1 LKAVDGQPFAAFP
14 FLRKIP
20 INVEE
25 KFLPKDQAEALRY
38 VVIGPLMAFG
48 SAWYLGTNSAA
59 LLAPQQVG
67 DFPRV
72 YALLVS
78 LVLSG
83 LFFSASGVAWFARSF
98 KTPAPARV
106 RRRVD

>member
-1 LKAVDGQPFAAFP
+1 M
-14 FLRKIP
+14 
-20 INVEE
+20 EE
-25 KFLPKDQAEALRY
+25 KFLPKDQAEALRF
-38 VVIGPLMAFG
+38 VVIGPLMAFL
-48 SAWYLGTNSAA
+48 SAWYLGTHSAA
-59 LLAPQQVG
+59 LLAPQEVG

-72 YALLVS
+72 YALLFS

-106 RRRVD
+106 RRRRD